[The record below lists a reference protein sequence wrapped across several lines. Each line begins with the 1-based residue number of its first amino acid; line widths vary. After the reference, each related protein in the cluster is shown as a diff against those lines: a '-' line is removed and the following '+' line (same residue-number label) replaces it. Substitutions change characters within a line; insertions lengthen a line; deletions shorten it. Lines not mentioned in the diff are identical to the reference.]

1 LTKETTMA
9 RNLSRKSRN
18 ALRRERRA
26 NPPLRDILARLA
38 SETPERR
45 AVREKAEALLRLHA
59 DSVTWGACVQ
69 AVKTGRTAAFKANR
83 ALSHAEPAD

>member
-1 LTKETTMA
+1 MA

-26 NPPLRDILARLA
+26 NPPLHDILARLA
-38 SETPERR
+38 GETAESR

-59 DSVTWGACVQ
+59 ATGATWGACVQ
-69 AVKTGRTAAFKANR
+69 AVKTGRTAVFKAKL
-83 ALSHAEPAD
+83 ALSHAEPAE

>member
-1 LTKETTMA
+1 MA

-18 ALRRERRA
+18 ALRRERHA

-38 SETPERR
+38 GETPDRR
-45 AVREKAEALLRLHA
+45 AVREKAEALLRLHGPGGA
-59 DSVTWGACVQ
+59 TWGACVQ
-69 AVKTGRTAAFKANR
+69 AVKTGRTAVFKTNR

>member
-1 LTKETTMA
+1 MRATRA
-9 RNLSRKSRN
+9 GNLSRKSRN

-38 SETPERR
+38 GESPERR

-59 DSVTWGACVQ
+59 ATWGACVQ
-69 AVKTGRTAAFKANR
+69 AVKTGRTAVFKAKR
-83 ALSHAEPAD
+83 ALGHAEPAD

>member
-1 LTKETTMA
+1 MA

-26 NPPLRDILARLA
+26 NPPLHDILARLA
-38 SETPERR
+38 GETPERL

-59 DSVTWGACVQ
+59 ADGATWGACVQ
-69 AVKTGRTAAFKANR
+69 AVKTGRMAMFKAKR
-83 ALSHAEPAD
+83 ALNHAEPAD